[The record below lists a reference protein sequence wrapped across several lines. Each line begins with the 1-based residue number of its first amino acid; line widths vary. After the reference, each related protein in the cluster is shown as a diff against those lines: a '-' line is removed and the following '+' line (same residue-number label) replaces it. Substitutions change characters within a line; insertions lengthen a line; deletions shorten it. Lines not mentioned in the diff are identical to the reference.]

1 MQNPKKRLATV
12 VKAFEQWRQTRHNS
26 TQITPTELRQQ
37 AVSLLEYF
45 SSSHIMAALHIS
57 GSNLKR
63 WSQQQQQS
71 TEQVAEFVPLPLVEQ
86 PVPAQLN
93 LELLNL
99 ELTLGQGCHIRLSGD
114 ISPAHLS
121 AITQHITANMGNV
134 V

>member
-1 MQNPKKRLATV
+1 MQNPEKRLATV

-45 SSSHIMAALHIS
+45 SSSHIMAVLHIS

-71 TEQVAEFVPLPLVEQ
+71 TEQVAEFVPLPLV
-86 PVPAQLN
+86 VPSVSVQ
-93 LELLNL
+93 LNL

-121 AITQHITANMGNV
+121 AITQHITANMGHV

>member
-26 TQITPTELRQQ
+26 TQVTPTELQQQ
-37 AVSLLEYF
+37 AVTLLEYF

-71 TEQVAEFVPLPLVEQ
+71 TEQVTEFVPLPLVEQ
-86 PVPAQLN
+86 PVPAQ
-93 LELLNL
+93 LNL

-121 AITQHITANMGNV
+121 AITQNITANMEPV